1 MAVKVN
7 AGSRSASTSA
17 ATAVILLGLALT
29 CIVLPSDRAASDIFM
44 VGAVGVGLSLGIG
57 TAIEATSGVRSLIR
71 VDILMFW
78 VLYGLTFLEFLFPQ
92 PDVDT
97 VLLPSVATSG
107 TYAVLLGFAGLV
119 VGRHLVPRRGG
130 SQISAFFDVSPASI
144 FFLFILA
151 TLLGYLHIFLAV
163 NFDLF
168 EALRQMLL
176 PRFSQSWAR
185 GRYGDINALL
195 YEIGA
200 LIYLIPP
207 TAGLI
212 YARSKDYNFI
222 QKTVVTVVLIFTL
235 YFGFASGTRNIL
247 ATYVI
252 TLLGAYFLNKSEL
265 RFSQVLYRGVPILAL
280 LMLGMS
286 YMLQFREEGLG
297 KYSFDERAISDVY
310 IDRNMVVISRFTEL
324 FPNVYQFLGFEIP
337 FQGLVHPIPRALW
350 PGKPEGLSVSVEEI
364 LGADPGAVTFASTFV
379 GESYI
384 SGGFAAILV
393 AGLLL
398 GAGAELWN
406 RLGRRVNSQF
416 SQLLYAS
423 GFLCAALTM
432 RSLSWM
438 SVTAL
443 PTLALWIY
451 GRLWRKRSFRHHSTP
466 TIS

>member
-1 MAVKVN
+1 
-7 AGSRSASTSA
+7 
-17 ATAVILLGLALT
+17 
-29 CIVLPSDRAASDIFM
+29 M

-57 TAIEATSGVRSLIR
+57 TAIEATSGIRSLIR

-97 VLLPSVATSG
+97 VLLPAAATNG
-107 TYAVLLGFAGLV
+107 TYAALLGFAGLA

-130 SQISAFFDVSPASI
+130 SQVSAFFDVSPASF

-185 GRYGDINALL
+185 GRYGDIYALL
-195 YEIGA
+195 YEMGA

-207 TAGLI
+207 IAGLM
-212 YARSKDYNFI
+212 YARSKDYNAI

-235 YFGFASGTRNIL
+235 YYGFASGTRNIL

-252 TLLGAYFLNKSEL
+252 TFLGAYFLNKSEL
-265 RFSQVLYRGVPILAL
+265 RLSHVLYRGVPIFVL

-286 YMLQFREEGLG
+286 YMLHFREGGLG
-297 KYSFDERAISDVY
+297 KYSFDDERAVSSLY
-310 IDRNMVVISRFTEL
+310 IDRNMVVISRLTQL
-324 FPNVYQFLGFEIP
+324 FPNLYGFLGFEIP
-337 FQGLVHPIPRALW
+337 FQILVHPIPRVLW

-364 LGADPGAVTFASTFV
+364 LGADSASVTFASTFI

-406 RLGRRVNSQF
+406 RLGRKVNSPF

-423 GFLCAALTM
+423 GFLCAAITM
-432 RSLSWM
+432 RGLSWL
-438 SVTAL
+438 SVMAL

-451 GRLWRKRSFRHHSTP
+451 GRLWRKRSFPRRP
-466 TIS
+466 NAIGRPNP

>member
-29 CIVLPSDRAASDIFM
+29 CIVLPSDSAASDIFM
-44 VGAVGVGLSLGIG
+44 VGAVGVGLSLAIG

-119 VGRHLVPRRGG
+119 IGRHLVPRRGG

-384 SGGFAAILV
+384 SGGFAAVVI